1 MMIFW
6 KANKMEKQVPATAV
20 LQFNKNIFKPTT
32 RTDAMMES
40 AKQQEEF
47 FKSVRDVEKDKQL
60 KWDLRFLELAKL
72 ISTWSKDPSTQ
83 TGAVIVDKN
92 NRVISVGYNGFA
104 KSVKDTDE
112 RYNNR
117 ELKYKIIVHCE
128 RNAIIF
134 AQKNLEG
141 CTLYTYP
148 FMSCSTCASMVINA
162 GITRCVAPPVPEDKR
177 VRWEEDMKLS
187 AELFKEAGV
196 AVDIV
201 EFK

>member
-1 MMIFW
+1 
-6 KANKMEKQVPATAV
+6 MESNQVNATAT
-20 LQFNKNIFKPTT
+20 LKLNRNLFGPSTQI
-32 RTDAMMES
+32 DAMMES
-40 AKQQEEF
+40 AKQTEAIFESLRGYEEN
-47 FKSVRDVEKDKQL
+47 KQL
-60 KWDLRFLELAKL
+60 KWDLRFLEMAKL
-72 ISTWSKDPSTQ
+72 VSTWSKDPSTQ

-104 KSVKDTDE
+104 KGTIDSEE

-148 FMSCSTCASMVINA
+148 FQSCSTCASMVINA
-162 GITRCVAPPVPEDKR
+162 GITRCVAPPVPEDKK

-187 AELFKEAGV
+187 SQLFAEAGV
-196 AVDIV
+196 KVDLV